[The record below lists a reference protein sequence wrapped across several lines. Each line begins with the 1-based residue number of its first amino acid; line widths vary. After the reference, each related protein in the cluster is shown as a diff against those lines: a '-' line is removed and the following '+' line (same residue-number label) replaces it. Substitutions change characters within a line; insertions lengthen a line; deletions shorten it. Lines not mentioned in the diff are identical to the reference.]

1 MARDDVEGFRSRNRD
16 WEISMRIVYSGRER
30 LWLSALALFTFFG
43 INGAFVYGLLH
54 RDVLQAALANPLA
67 LAFILEAL
75 LLVGVLAYLLRK
87 WDVSRVSWGWFVV
100 LSLAGGLAFALPVAL
115 LWSERG
121 KDLSR

>member
-1 MARDDVEGFRSRNRD
+1 
-16 WEISMRIVYSGRER
+16 MRIVYSGRER

-87 WDVSRVSWGWFVV
+87 WDVAEFPGAGSWCCRCSAAWRSRCRWRCSGR
-100 LSLAGGLAFALPVAL
+100 SAG
-115 LWSERG
+115 RT
-121 KDLSR
+121 